1 MDPPSVKPEITYTL
15 GLHCGRVNFA
25 IENYTAIELVGL
37 INEMR
42 NEIPFCIQL
51 VIDWNARLDEELGP
65 QSEEWKRDTEQALEA
80 KQFWIEIRWGSD
92 PTALLPEDLQLT
104 PLQRYQRALAR
115 KDLPDGT
122 LELSHLPIEFPFRD
136 SSNQL
141 TDRLF
146 AVLE

>member
-1 MDPPSVKPEITYTL
+1 MDEPY
-15 GLHCGRVNFA
+15 
-25 IENYTAIELVGL
+25 
-37 INEMR
+37 
-42 NEIPFCIQL
+42 
-51 VIDWNARLDEELGP
+51 P

-92 PTALLPEDLQLT
+92 PTALLPEDFDLT
-104 PLQRYQRALAR
+104 PLQRYERALSR

-122 LELSHLPIEFPFRD
+122 LEMSHLPIEFPFRD

-141 TDRLF
+141 VDRLF